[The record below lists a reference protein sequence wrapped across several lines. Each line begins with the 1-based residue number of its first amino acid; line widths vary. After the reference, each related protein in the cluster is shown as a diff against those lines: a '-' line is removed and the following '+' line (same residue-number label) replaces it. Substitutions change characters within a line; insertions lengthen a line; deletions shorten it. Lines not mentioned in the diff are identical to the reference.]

1 MKEYQSKVV
10 TIHALQF
17 KELTGFTGPEAPH
30 PAIKRGQDHWYV
42 ETLEGPLTIREG
54 DWLIE
59 GTEGE
64 FYPCKDSVF
73 QRKYEPTAE

>member
-1 MKEYQSKVV
+1 MDTYQSKPVK
-10 TIHALQF
+10 IRAAQF
-17 KELTGFTGPEAPH
+17 LDAFEH
-30 PAIKRGQDHWYV
+30 PAIEYDDLENEYYV
-42 ETLEGPLTIREG
+42 QTLEGPLRIRKG

-73 QRKYEPTAE
+73 QRKYEKAIP

>member
-1 MKEYQSKVV
+1 MNEYVSKPV
-10 TIHALQF
+10 TIRALQF
-17 KELTGFTGPEAPH
+17 LGDPYTH
-30 PAIKRGQDHWYV
+30 PAIKYDDIENQYYV
-42 ETLEGPLTIREG
+42 QTLEGPLTIRSG

-73 QRKYEPTAE
+73 QRKYEPQA

>member
-1 MKEYQSKVV
+1 MDEYQSKVV
-10 TIHALQF
+10 KIRAVQFEGDPSIHDEIRV
-17 KELTGFTGPEAPH
+17 KH
-30 PAIKRGQDHWYV
+30 PGEYYV
-42 ETLEGPLTIREG
+42 QTLEGPLTIRRG

-73 QRKYEPTAE
+73 QRKYEQVAR